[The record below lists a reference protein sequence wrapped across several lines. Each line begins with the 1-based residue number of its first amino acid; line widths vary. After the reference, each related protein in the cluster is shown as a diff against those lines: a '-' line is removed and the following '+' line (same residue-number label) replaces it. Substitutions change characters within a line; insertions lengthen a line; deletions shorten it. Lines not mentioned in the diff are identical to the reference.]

1 METSLTKLL
10 HETAAKMDADMIGIA
25 DPECFFDPEYEGNR
39 PQDVMPDVRSVVVL
53 GVGVP
58 RGAFENLPS
67 GRAEYTNTLMAATAT
82 LRIISFRMARII
94 EDRGYRA
101 TIVPAEGSEF
111 GYWYADRET
120 LRANLSMKYAAYH
133 AGLGN
138 FGMNHLL
145 ITPAFGPRVRIMA
158 VLTNAELKTGKPSL
172 PFVNEKCSS
181 CLKCIEIC
189 PAGAIS
195 KDGTID
201 RHKCAEYMFNT
212 LGGLRCGMCIKVCP
226 L

>member
-1 METSLTKLL
+1 
-10 HETAAKMDADMIGIA
+10 
-25 DPECFFDPEYEGNR
+25 
-39 PQDVMPDVRSVVVL
+39 
-53 GVGVP
+53 
-58 RGAFENLPS
+58 
-67 GRAEYTNTLMAATAT
+67 
-82 LRIISFRMARII
+82 
-94 EDRGYRA
+94 
-101 TIVPAEGSEF
+101 
-111 GYWYADRET
+111 
-120 LRANLSMKYAAYH
+120 
-133 AGLGN
+133 
-138 FGMNHLL
+138 
-145 ITPAFGPRVRIMA
+145 MA
-158 VLTNAELKTGKPSL
+158 VLTNAEPKTGKPSL